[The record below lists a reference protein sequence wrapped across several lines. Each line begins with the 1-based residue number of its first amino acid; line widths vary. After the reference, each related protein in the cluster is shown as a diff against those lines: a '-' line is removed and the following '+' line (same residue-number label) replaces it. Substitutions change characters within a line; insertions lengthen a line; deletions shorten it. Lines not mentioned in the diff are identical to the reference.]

1 MAKESKKQIKAQLTN
16 EISLRFKKRIDVL
29 ETELKYVR
37 SELRECDNQR
47 RKAECTVRE
56 LQDKVEKYEDWNR
69 RLQEFM
75 DMTPEEREKI
85 IQDSKLRVATNQRL
99 NKIMDMFQ
107 YFW

>member
-1 MAKESKKQIKAQLTN
+1 MKETKKQIKAQLTN
-16 EISLRFKKRIDVL
+16 EISLRFKKRIDAL

-47 RKAECTVRE
+47 RKAERTVLE
-56 LQDKVEKYEDWNR
+56 LQDKVEQYEDWNR

-85 IQDSKLRVATNQRL
+85 IQDSKLRVTTNERL
-99 NKIMDMFQ
+99 NKIMNMFQ

>member
-1 MAKESKKQIKAQLTN
+1 MKETKKQIKAQLTN
-16 EISLRFKKRIDVL
+16 EISLRFKKRIDAL

-47 RKAECTVRE
+47 RKAERTVLE
-56 LQDKVEKYEDWNR
+56 LQDKVEKYEDWIR

-75 DMTPEEREKI
+75 DMTPEEREKV
-85 IQDSKLRVATNQRL
+85 IQDSKLRVSTNQRL
-99 NKIMDMFQ
+99 NKIIDMFQ